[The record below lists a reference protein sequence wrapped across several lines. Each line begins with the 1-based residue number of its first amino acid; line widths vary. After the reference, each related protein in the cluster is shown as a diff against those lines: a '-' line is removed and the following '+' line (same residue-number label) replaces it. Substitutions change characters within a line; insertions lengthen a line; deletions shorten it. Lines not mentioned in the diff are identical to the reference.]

1 VIHQHP
7 LGFLLG
13 LEGVALL
20 RAFAGEHDDAFM
32 RARLD
37 EVRALLER
45 DWGDG
50 VDLPPIAPAEAYDG
64 WAAGYDDGDNDL
76 VAVEQ
81 RAVWGLLDALPPG
94 VALDAACGTGRH
106 AAHLAELGHRVIGVD
121 TSGGM
126 LALARA
132 KVPSAELH
140 LADLHALPLD
150 EDSVDLV
157 VCGLALMHVPRL
169 EPVFDEFARVLRP
182 GGNLVVSDWRG
193 IVGEIRMPL
202 VKAGADGRLGYVPSW
217 CRRTSEYIAAALP
230 LGFEVRHCEEPLRP
244 SPAVAHGEA
253 PPPYDPGEAPSI
265 WDLMPWIPAAA
276 NAAFAGSAIA
286 VVWQFQLRRA
296 VGD

>member
-1 VIHQHP
+1 MIHQHP

-50 VDLPPIAPAEAYDG
+50 VAVPPIAPAEAYDG

-81 RAVWGLLDALPPG
+81 RAVWELLDALPRG

-106 AAHLAELGHRVIGVD
+106 AARLMELGHRVVGVD

-126 LALARA
+126 LVQARA
-132 KVPSAELH
+132 KVPGAQLQ

-150 EDSVDLV
+150 DDSVDLV

-169 EPVFDEFARVLRP
+169 EPVFGEFARVLRP

-193 IVGEIRMPL
+193 VVGEIRMPL

-230 LGFEVRHCEEPLRP
+230 LGFELRRCEEPLRP
-244 SPAVAHGEA
+244 SPVVAPGEQ
-253 PPPYDPGEAPSI
+253 PPPHDPGEVPSI
-265 WDLMPWIPAAA
+265 WGLMPSIPAAA
-276 NAAFAGSAIA
+276 NAAFAGSPIA
-286 VVWQFQLRRA
+286 VVWQFQLGRA